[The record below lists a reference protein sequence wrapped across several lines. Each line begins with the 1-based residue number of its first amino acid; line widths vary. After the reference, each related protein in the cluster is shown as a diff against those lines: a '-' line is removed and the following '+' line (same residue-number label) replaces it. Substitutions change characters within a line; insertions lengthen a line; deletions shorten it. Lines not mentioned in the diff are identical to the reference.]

1 MGGGISPTIT
11 TTSGVCKIMDKEM
24 IEEKVE
30 CVEDYLYKDFGI
42 FKLTARECLRLQ
54 GVGDD
59 DIDKMEK
66 VNSKTQLLK
75 QAGNSI
81 SVPVLMAIFSQLHIK
96 GVPVWNELTDEEKDR
111 WIRDT
116 IPVRN

>member
-1 MGGGISPTIT
+1 MS
-11 TTSGVCKIMDKEM
+11 KEQ
-24 IEEKVE
+24 IEEQIIKDGE
-30 CVEDYLYKDFGI
+30 QREESIYDYLYKDFGI

-54 GVGDD
+54 GVGDP

-66 VNSKTQLLK
+66 INSKTQLLK

-96 GVPVWNELTDEEKDR
+96 GVPVWNELTDEEKDK
-111 WIRDT
+111 WVKDT
-116 IPVRN
+116 IPVINK